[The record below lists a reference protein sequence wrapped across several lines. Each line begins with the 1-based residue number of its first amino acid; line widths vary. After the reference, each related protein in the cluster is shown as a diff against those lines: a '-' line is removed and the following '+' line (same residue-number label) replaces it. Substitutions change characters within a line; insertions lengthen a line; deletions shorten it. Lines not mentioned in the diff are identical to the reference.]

1 MDTRRDFFKKAVML
15 AGGAGLMDALLP
27 AIERAASILPAE
39 GSSFLD
45 AEHVVILMQ
54 ENRSFDHCFGT
65 LRGVRGFNDPR
76 AVTLPNQHPV
86 WLQTNGK
93 GETYAPFRLD
103 AQRTNATWLGSLP
116 HSWTDQND
124 AKNGGDH
131 DKWLIAKPV
140 NKSDPPG
147 MPLTL
152 GYYTR
157 EDLPFYYALA
167 DAFTICDQHFCS
179 SLTGTTPNR
188 LYLWTG
194 TVREEQTA
202 NSPAKV
208 RNENV
213 DYDAPARWTTFP
225 ERLEDAGVSWKIYQN
240 ELSAVSGLTEDEDAW
255 LANFTDNPIEWFPQ
269 FAVEYAEKHREYAAR
284 MAASLPGEIEELEK
298 QVAAEKTLKA
308 KRKLLRQISK
318 EQTGTPL
325 PERTRNLHAKAFTT
339 NASDPDYRALT
350 ELRYEDNGVT
360 RELQIPKGDVLH
372 QFRQDVASGQLP
384 AVSWIV
390 APEKFS
396 DHPTAAWY
404 GAWYVAE
411 VMNILTQNPEVWR
424 KTIFILTY
432 DENDGFFDHVP
443 PFGAPQ
449 PGKPETGAV
458 SDGIDVGL
466 EYHSLEQD
474 LKDYPAA
481 KARGGSIGL
490 GFRVPL
496 LIASPWSRGG
506 AVCSQVLDHTSV
518 LQLLE
523 RFASRKSGKVVRETN
538 ITEWRRTVCGD
549 LTSVFTTAEDAA
561 TALPFP
567 NKNEFLERI
576 HVAQFKGLP
585 SYQALTAEQ
594 IAGPCEAWLPKQEP
608 GLRPARALPYELKAE
623 GHLSADRKWLE
634 VTLAAGR
641 AAGAPFRVSSN
652 KTRSYAVKAGGLLR
666 DKWELTGRY
675 DLNVCGPNGF
685 LLRLTGDAND
695 PLIEMNT
702 GTKLS
707 ITNRGSSSYKV
718 LITHNAYGLA
728 RRTVVVKAGQSQ
740 EVAFDLKASHGWY
753 DFTVRVEGFA
763 HFERHYAGHVENGE
777 PSFSDP
783 QIGA

>member
-1 MDTRRDFFKKAVML
+1 
-15 AGGAGLMDALLP
+15 LLLQ
-27 AIERAASILPAE
+27 IL
-39 GSSFLD
+39 
-45 AEHVVILMQ
+45 
-54 ENRSFDHCFGT
+54 
-65 LRGVRGFNDPR
+65 
-76 AVTLPNQHPV
+76 
-86 WLQTNGK
+86 
-93 GETYAPFRLD
+93 
-103 AQRTNATWLGSLP
+103 
-116 HSWTDQND
+116 
-124 AKNGGDH
+124 
-131 DKWLIAKPV
+131 
-140 NKSDPPG
+140 
-147 MPLTL
+147 
-152 GYYTR
+152 
-157 EDLPFYYALA
+157 
-167 DAFTICDQHFCS
+167 
-179 SLTGTTPNR
+179 
-188 LYLWTG
+188 
-194 TVREEQTA
+194 
-202 NSPAKV
+202 
-208 RNENV
+208 
-213 DYDAPARWTTFP
+213 
-225 ERLEDAGVSWKIYQN
+225 
-240 ELSAVSGLTEDEDAW
+240 
-255 LANFTDNPIEWFPQ
+255 
-269 FAVEYAEKHREYAAR
+269 
-284 MAASLPGEIEELEK
+284 
-298 QVAAEKTLKA
+298 
-308 KRKLLRQISK
+308 K

-339 NASDPDYRALT
+339 NAGDPDYRALT
-350 ELRYEDNGVT
+350 ELRYEDGGVT

-449 PGKPETGAV
+449 PGHPETGAV
-458 SDGIDVGL
+458 SDGIDAGL

-496 LIASPWSRGG
+496 VVASPWSRGG
-506 AVCSQVLDHTSV
+506 AVCSQVFDHTSV

-523 RFASRKSGKVVRETN
+523 RFASRRSGKVVKETN

-549 LTSVFTTAEDAA
+549 LTSVFTTAADAA

-608 GLRPARALPYELKAE
+608 GLRPARALPYQLKAD
-623 GHLSADRKWLE
+623 GRLSEDKRWVE
-634 VTLAAGR
+634 VTLTAGN
-641 AAGAPFRVSSN
+641 AAGAPFRVSSK

-666 DKWELTGRY
+666 DKWDLAGFADGKY

-685 LLRLTGDAND
+685 LLRLAGDVDD
-695 PLIEMNT
+695 PLLEIKVAA
-702 GTKLS
+702 GVLS
-707 ITNRGSSSYKV
+707 TTNQEKKGSYKV

-728 RRTVVVKAGQSQ
+728 RQTLVVKAGQSQ

-753 DFTVRVEGFA
+753 DFTVQVEGFA

-783 QIGA
+783 QMG

>member
-1 MDTRRDFFKKAVML
+1 
-15 AGGAGLMDALLP
+15 MDALLP
-27 AIERAASILPAE
+27 AIERAATILPAE
-39 GSSFLD
+39 GSSYAD

-65 LRGVRGFNDPR
+65 LRGVRGFGDPR

-140 NKSDPPG
+140 KKTDPEG

-194 TVREEQTA
+194 TVREEQKA

-240 ELSAVSGLTEDEDAW
+240 ELSAVSGLTEEEDAW
-255 LANFTDNPIEWFPQ
+255 LANFSDNPIEWFPQ
-269 FAVEYAEKHREYAAR
+269 YAVEYAEGHRQYAAR

-298 QVAAEKTLKA
+298 QGAAEKTLKA
-308 KRKLLRQISK
+308 KRKLLRTILR
-318 EQTGTPL
+318 EQTVTPL

-411 VMNILTQNPEVWR
+411 LMNILTQNPEVWR

-449 PGKPETGAV
+449 PGHPETGAV
-458 SDGIDVGL
+458 SDGIDAGL

-496 LIASPWSRGG
+496 VVASPWSRGG
-506 AVCSQVLDHTSV
+506 AVCSQVFDHTSV

-523 RFASRKSGKVVRETN
+523 RFASRRSGKVVKETN

-549 LTSVFTTAEDAA
+549 LTSVFTTAADAA

-585 SYQALTAEQ
+585 TYEALTAEQ
-594 IAGPCEAWLPKQEP
+594 IAGPREAWLPKQEP
-608 GLRPARALPYELKAE
+608 GVRPARALPYELRTE
-623 GHLSADRKWLE
+623 GRLSADKRWVE
-634 VTLAAGR
+634 VTLASGNAV
-641 AAGAPFRVSSN
+641 GAPFRVYAPGVAKS
-652 KTRSYAVKAGGLLR
+652 TRMYAVKAGRTLR
-666 DKWELTGRY
+666 DRWPVNGKY
-675 DLNVCGPNGF
+675 DLHVCGPNGF
-685 LLRLTGDAND
+685 LAGLRGDADD
-695 PLIEMNT
+695 PLIETSM
-702 GTKLS
+702 GSRLS
-707 ITNRGSSSYKV
+707 IANRGKSIYV
-718 LITHNAYGLA
+718 VVVEHVAYGVS
-728 RRTVVVKAGQSQ
+728 R
-740 EVAFDLKASHGWY
+740 LKTWVEPGTTSEIALELEASHRWY

-763 HFERHYAGHVENGE
+763 NFERHYAGHVENGA

-783 QIGA
+783 RLT